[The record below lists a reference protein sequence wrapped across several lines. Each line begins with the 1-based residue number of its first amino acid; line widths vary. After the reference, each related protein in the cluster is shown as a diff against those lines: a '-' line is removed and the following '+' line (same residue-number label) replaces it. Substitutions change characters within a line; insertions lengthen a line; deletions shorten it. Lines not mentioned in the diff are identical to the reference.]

1 MNKRIKSNTTIKTL
15 RKWLLVA
22 SSNKMLTVKQC
33 RKILAEEANDLTDQE
48 IMEMRDWLTIFAE
61 IIKDTIDFTTL
72 EENNNE
78 HEKTN

>member
-1 MNKRIKSNTTIKTL
+1 
-15 RKWLLVA
+15 
-22 SSNKMLTVKQC
+22 MLTVKQC

>member
-1 MNKRIKSNTTIKTL
+1 
-15 RKWLLVA
+15 
-22 SSNKMLTVKQC
+22 MLTVKQC
-33 RKILAEEANDLTDQE
+33 RKILAEEANDLTDLE